1 MKRYTSSKSA
11 TSSDAKSARVSVWRY
26 IRKKRVCVRER
37 RRGGGGGGGV
47 ESRERGRL
55 DRERHTLSYY
65 LIELNFN

>member
-37 RRGGGGGGGV
+37 RGGRGEI

-65 LIELNFN
+65 IIELNFN